1 MNQIVNETD
10 INKNIYFLNND
21 SMDYDDRDY
30 KNSIEYYNKLLYKSK
45 IEIFIYNKKHEDK
58 RYFQPKGIGEYKI
71 KLKFNEKITDM
82 SYMFYFCENITNIDL
97 SSFDSKKITNISSIF
112 MGCHKLTN
120 IDLSSFDN

>member
-1 MNQIVNETD
+1 
-10 INKNIYFLNND
+10 
-21 SMDYDDRDY
+21 
-30 KNSIEYYNKLLYKSK
+30 
-45 IEIFIYNKKHEDK
+45 
-58 RYFQPKGIGEYKI
+58 
-71 KLKFNEKITDM
+71 M